1 MFWVKGSRM
10 LWDVSMLLRM
20 ACLLK
25 LMNYF
30 QDFPFSM
37 SEIVDHCSL
46 KPEKVKEWIRD
57 GGVGVA
63 AAWTTK
69 TAALVQA
76 LALATSFCPG
86 KTLEG
91 NDRRKVVTKLWPS
104 PNSIPCLVY
113 NLAQPSPQSR
123 PPPSFSQANS
133 SESFEIH
140 CSSVS
145 TSFSQR
151 ICQGTLLLLQILL
164 TSFSSSL
171 CWKTMEESWP
181 KDVLGVGRN
190 LFWVCSSH
198 CCCQNHC

>member
-76 LALATSFCPG
+76 LALVTSFCPG

-113 NLAQPSPQSR
+113 NLAQPSPQSH
-123 PPPSFSQANS
+123 PP
-133 SESFEIH
+133 
-140 CSSVS
+140 
-145 TSFSQR
+145 TSLSAR
-151 ICQGTLLLLQILL
+151 QIPQNPLRF
-164 TSFSSSL
+164 T
-171 CWKTMEESWP
+171 
-181 KDVLGVGRN
+181 VAA
-190 LFWVCSSH
+190 WVPHSAKEFAKGL
-198 CCCQNHC
+198 CCCYKYC